1 VADAPTVLDVMDRV
15 GGFGDR
21 SWSAW
26 RTILAAIFG
35 LPLDAEQLAVF
46 RELTGRQ
53 SSQLEP
59 VREAWI
65 VAGRRAGKSRIA
77 ALVAVFLA
85 VFRDYSAVLAPGERG
100 TVMVIAADRRQ
111 ARTVFRYLVGIIER
125 EPSLKGLVGRR
136 TQDALDLKNG
146 VTIEIHVSSY
156 RSVRGYTIVGAV
168 LEELAFWRDETSANP
183 DVEVINALRPAMA
196 TVAGALLLA
205 ISSPYWRRG
214 ALWSAYKENFG
225 RDLAR
230 ALVVQAPTLAL
241 NPTVDPS
248 IIGAAYE
255 TDEVA
260 AAAEYGGQFRRDIES
275 YVSREAVEA
284 VVVPERRELVPAAGI
299 EYHAFTDAAGGS
311 GDDSYTVAVAH
322 AEERDGRVIAVLD
335 SIRERRPPFSP
346 SEVTREFAE
355 LLHLY
360 RVTGVVGDHYAGSWP
375 AEQFAKHGIEY
386 ETCPEPKSAIYRDGL
401 PMLNSGAMELLDQPR
416 LIAQLCGLERRTGR
430 GGKDSIDHGP
440 HAHDDVANCVIG
452 ALLMAADAG
461 AYSEPARVW

>member
-1 VADAPTVLDVMDRV
+1 MDRV
-15 GGFGDR
+15 GGFVSR

-26 RTILAAIFG
+26 RIILAAIFG

-53 SSQLEP
+53 SSPLEP

-111 ARTVFRYLVGIIER
+111 ARTVFRYLVGIVER
-125 EPSLKGLVGRR
+125 EPSLKGLVARR

-196 TVAGALLLA
+196 TVAAALLLA

-225 RDLAR
+225 QDR
-230 ALVVQAPTLAL
+230 AQTLVVQAPTLAL
-241 NPTVDPS
+241 
-248 IIGAAYE
+248 
-255 TDEVA
+255 
-260 AAAEYGGQFRRDIES
+260 
-275 YVSREAVEA
+275 
-284 VVVPERRELVPAAGI
+284 
-299 EYHAFTDAAGGS
+299 
-311 GDDSYTVAVAH
+311 
-322 AEERDGRVIAVLD
+322 
-335 SIRERRPPFSP
+335 
-346 SEVTREFAE
+346 
-355 LLHLY
+355 
-360 RVTGVVGDHYAGSWP
+360 
-375 AEQFAKHGIEY
+375 
-386 ETCPEPKSAIYRDGL
+386 
-401 PMLNSGAMELLDQPR
+401 
-416 LIAQLCGLERRTGR
+416 
-430 GGKDSIDHGP
+430 
-440 HAHDDVANCVIG
+440 
-452 ALLMAADAG
+452 
-461 AYSEPARVW
+461 